1 MITHF
6 YDLWSTL
13 NLNKTWRR
21 FEMAS
26 LALQLQK
33 PAHELN
39 LKQKLFIVIT
49 AFLYGTDWTDDIKP
63 MEISKSM
70 K

>member
-1 MITHF
+1 MV
-6 YDLWSTL
+6 
-13 NLNKTWRR
+13 
-21 FEMAS
+21 S
-26 LALQLQK
+26 LVLQLQK

-39 LKQKLFIVIT
+39 LKQKPFIIIT
-49 AFLYGTDWTDDIKP
+49 AFLYGTDWTDDIKQ